1 MVEDRT
7 ITLDAL
13 GDVFS
18 WAFWIWIPEDYA
30 ISSLRTSVAT
40 ASVFNLIVL
49 RMRVSSLETSLVR
62 SVVFNVSTSAEIKAC
77 LYPSVKPDSSE
88 AKQEHYRP
96 VVAFKLQTEP
106 TKYGSKK
113 TSHAKSNLGNK
124 CSVRIRNGSNQKSFT
139 SLGDSNHVSP
149 RNEYTLHVW
158 VSMFN

>member
-40 ASVFNLIVL
+40 ASVF
-49 RMRVSSLETSLVR
+49 
-62 SVVFNVSTSAEIKAC
+62 
-77 LYPSVKPDSSE
+77 
-88 AKQEHYRP
+88 
-96 VVAFKLQTEP
+96 KLQTEP

-113 TSHAKSNLGNK
+113 
-124 CSVRIRNGSNQKSFT
+124 
-139 SLGDSNHVSP
+139 
-149 RNEYTLHVW
+149 NE
-158 VSMFN
+158 SR